1 MNKEDFFDL
10 LDGAVQQFKKRNFSP
25 AGLRLEYH
33 SSDHFDI
40 HYKVWIVGPGS
51 IDPTLVM
58 ASDVWPVKGKFKSK
72 ERADK
77 AFAKYNRWFAEWEEF
92 QEWKNENSFE

>member
-1 MNKEDFFDL
+1 MTKEDFFDL
-10 LDGAVQQFKKRNFSP
+10 LDRAKDLFAKKNYAP
-25 AGLRLEYH
+25 AGPRLEYYN
-33 SSDHFDI
+33 DFYDL

-51 IDPTLVM
+51 IDHSLVM
-58 ASDVWPVKGKFKSK
+58 ATDIYPVKGKFKSK

-77 AFAKYNRWFAEWEEF
+77 AFAKYKRWFDEWEEF

>member
-10 LDGAVQQFKKRNFSP
+10 LDRAKERFAERNFAP
-25 AGLRLEYH
+25 KGLRLEYYN
-33 SSDHFDI
+33 DYYDP
-40 HYKVWIVGPGS
+40 HYKAWIVGPGS
-51 IDPTLVM
+51 FDPSLVM
-58 ASDVWPVKGKFKSK
+58 ATDIYSIKGKFKSR

-77 AFAKYNRWFAEWEEF
+77 ALAKYNRWFAEWEEF